1 MLSRNRT
8 GGLMIKV
15 GTFVKHSDRPGV
27 IGQVLA
33 KTKRWGNETP
43 IVLVKWDGTDG
54 LSRHIPSA
62 LTEVK

>member
-1 MLSRNRT
+1 M
-8 GGLMIKV
+8 KV
-15 GTFVKHSDRPGV
+15 GTFVKHADRPGV
-27 IGQVLA
+27 LGQVLA

-43 IVLVKWDGTDG
+43 IVLVKWDGSKD

>member
-1 MLSRNRT
+1 
-8 GGLMIKV
+8 MIKV
-15 GTFVKHSDRPGV
+15 GTFVKHADRPGV